1 MNLAC
6 SGCECTANTISFHS
20 IILITVQS
28 KQKRSTDLYHT
39 KVKTL
44 YCQGDA
50 KGENLVNLNFPALF
64 GALGLYGPKLDLIW
78 SPISVL
84 TKLLTIFK

>member
-6 SGCECTANTISFHS
+6 SGCECTANTISFDS

-39 KVKTL
+39 TVKTL

-64 GALGLYGPKLDLIW
+64 GALG
-78 SPISVL
+78 
-84 TKLLTIFK
+84 